1 MQVSRSSVYKARYLF
16 FKIGFDSLRYVTNEL
31 AEAAERAN
39 PLICV
44 DTNIGPPVAQA
55 KRRLMSG
62 MRPTGRLHL
71 GHLVGALGQW
81 AEFCRTHEAFF
92 EVADLHA
99 LTTAFER
106 TETIRPS
113 AREMVLGWIAAGV
126 DPAKSAIYVQ
136 SHIPEISELHVLLS
150 MIVPVAWLQRVPTY
164 KDQIAALGAEIATYG
179 FLGYPLLQLCDV
191 AIVRAD
197 TVPVGKDQLSH
208 LEFGREVVRRFNFL
222 YGPTLVEPQ
231 ATLSEFPDV
240 PGIDGRKMSK
250 SYDNQIDIVD
260 DEATTTKKV
269 RSMVTDPLKIRRH
282 DPGRPEICPVFS
294 LHKIVNAPRVPWIEE
309 NCRTGALG
317 CVDCKT
323 ELAEKTNEFLRPVR
337 ERRAALDPNDVDR
350 ILADGAEKTR
360 AIAKVTLAD
369 VKSAMKLP

>member
-1 MQVSRSSVYKARYLF
+1 M
-16 FKIGFDSLRYVTNEL
+16 
-31 AEAAERAN
+31 
-39 PLICV
+39 ICV
-44 DTNIGPPVAQA
+44 DTNIAPQVVQA
-55 KRRLMSG
+55 KRRVMSG

-81 AEFCRTHEAFF
+81 AEFCRVDEAFF

-99 LTTAFER
+99 LTTAFEH

-113 AREMVLGWIAAGV
+113 TREMVLDWLAAGI
-126 DPAKSAIYVQ
+126 DPDRSAIYVQ
-136 SHIPEISELHVLLS
+136 SHVPEISELHVLLS

-164 KDQIAALGAEIATYG
+164 KDQIAALGPEIATYG
-179 FLGYPLLQLCDV
+179 FLGYPLMQLCDV

-240 PGIDGRKMSK
+240 PGIDNRKMSK
-250 SYDNQIDIVD
+250 SYDNQIDIAD
-260 DEATTTKKV
+260 DEATTTRRI
-269 RSMVTDPLKIRRH
+269 RSMVTDPQKIRRH

-294 LHKIVNAPRVPWIEE
+294 LHRIVNTPRVPWIEE
-309 NCRTGALG
+309 NCRSGVLG
-317 CVDCKT
+317 CVDCKS
-323 ELAEKTNEFLRPVR
+323 ELAEKVNDFLRPVR
-337 ERRAALDPNDVDR
+337 ERRASLNANDVDR
-350 ILADGAEKTR
+350 ILADGAQKVR
-360 AIAKVTLAD
+360 SVAKETLAD